1 MSRRPK
7 GPWANRVEGRIM
19 KFAKIFKLGQKGA
32 KRVKRAKGG
41 AAPVA
46 AWPEGTR
53 VGVFGHEN
61 SGKTVFFTALYTQ
74 SKTTNDFHISVR
86 DNATANEFFRNDMAI
101 KGVDVDSGGTGTIA
115 AKSVPKKFPDRTV
128 KDVLLQFTAILD
140 GSRKVPVVTF
150 DYNGR
155 AASISEHSDEAEKIR
170 SFMADA
176 DGLLFFFDPKILGA
190 DPEVQARVSSFVN
203 ILELIVSLKSRLPIP
218 VGLVI
223 TKADTLPGYSGEDK
237 TILIQ
242 PKDEQVIAE
251 DYETFL
257 ERVLGFESLSGDRE
271 WASSVRNILVK
282 LREFIRVVVGRTLD
296 FQIFFV
302 SSTGNRPEKIGA
314 EVGRSIYAPPE
325 KVNPCGV
332 TVPFH
337 WILNSIVRS
346 RRLNVL
352 RRIAGVVVAISIVWI
367 VLYSL
372 PFMVHFGVYLRSPL
386 KIERNALKEVGEN
399 HGLMT
404 KDQNSSISNAY
415 DRYGRK
421 GLVKIMFSEYQD
433 QAGYLEDLYGGI
445 GAPSA
450 TGRLDAII
458 VQLAGIVADE
468 RSWPIYESAKDKL
481 KIEESTKR
489 LLDELKDMSSKDEE
503 ASAKRAGRALTLWD
517 LFIKYLKNRSDAAI
531 SQTIWDQVDSYSRD
545 PEYNQSEQKLGNDL
559 RSIVGAGSAPAG
571 SSLQEANT
579 SLGAYDVLKN
589 EINKEDADPAF
600 VLGEAVQKLEAIR
613 RNLVRGVHD
622 SQISA
627 IDAYVAEAEQW
638 ERKRT
643 YAFRLQNVP
652 DDGHIH
658 YEVTESGENP
668 RWDKIGNQYM
678 QGDKIDVEWQPGQ
691 EIHIAFDAAGADEH
705 WGKTSSDMIV
715 LREKYSLFDM
725 DGSVTLLKGN
735 RIQFSYKGGLRQQ
748 LPKLR

>member
-1 MSRRPK
+1 
-7 GPWANRVEGRIM
+7 M
-19 KFAKIFKLGQKGA
+19 KLAKVLKLGQKGA
-32 KRVKRAKGG
+32 KKVKKSKG
-41 AAPVA
+41 AAAPAA

-115 AKSVPKKFPDRTV
+115 AKSVPKKFPEHTV

-140 GSRKVPVVTF
+140 GGTKIPVVTY
-150 DYNGR
+150 DYNGK
-155 AASISEHSDEAEKIR
+155 AASISERSDEAEMIR

-218 VGLVI
+218 VALVI
-223 TKADTLPGYSGEDK
+223 TKADTLPGYRGEDT
-237 TILIQ
+237 TILIK

-257 ERVLGFESLSGDRE
+257 EKVLGFESMSNDRE

-302 SSTGNRPEKIGA
+302 SGTGNRPEKIGA
-314 EVGRSIYAPPE
+314 EVGRSIYAPPD

-337 WILNSIVRS
+337 WMLTSIVRS
-346 RRLNVL
+346 RRLNIL
-352 RRIAGVVVAISIVWI
+352 RRIAGLVVAISVMWI
-367 VLYSL
+367 VIYSL
-372 PFMVHFGVYLRSPL
+372 PFMIHFGVFLRSPIGTE
-386 KIERNALKEVGEN
+386 KKALKEAG
-399 HGLMT
+399 GSRLLMSPT
-404 KDQNSSISNAY
+404 QNSDVSNAY
-415 DRYGRK
+415 DRYGRRWM
-421 GLVKIMFSEYQD
+421 VKSWFPEYQA

-481 KIEESTKR
+481 KIEESTRR

-531 SQTIWDQVDSYSRD
+531 SQTIWDQVDAYSRD
-545 PEYNQSEQKLGNDL
+545 PEYDQSEQKLGNDL
-559 RSIVGAGSAPAG
+559 RSVVGAGSAPAG

-579 SLGAYDVLKN
+579 SLGAYDDLKGR
-589 EINKEDADPAF
+589 INAKDADPAF
-600 VLGEAVQKLEAIR
+600 VLGEAADELMAIR
-613 RNLVRGVHD
+613 GRLVPGVHNA
-622 SQISA
+622 QISA
-627 IDAYVAEAEQW
+627 INSFLAEAEQYKQ
-638 ERKRT
+638 KRQ
-643 YAFRLQNVP
+643 YICVP
-652 DDGHIH
+652 KSIPEMGHLHI
-658 YEVTESGENP
+658 EVTESGESPKWSNTTQVFEGDP
-668 RWDKIGNQYM
+668 IKLEWK
-678 QGDKIDVEWQPGQ
+678 QGDDVY
-691 EIHIAFDAAGADEH
+691 IAFDELKHKCNWGNQPSGLAVFEDDFALFETEGEVAFRNI
-705 WGKTSSDMIV
+705 GKT
-715 LREKYSLFDM
+715 
-725 DGSVTLLKGN
+725 VTIG
-735 RIQFSYKGGLRQQ
+735 FKGGLKEK
-748 LPKLR
+748 LPKLK

>member
-1 MSRRPK
+1 
-7 GPWANRVEGRIM
+7 M
-19 KFAKIFKLGQKGA
+19 KLAKIFKLGQKGA
-32 KRVKRAKGG
+32 KKVKRSKG
-41 AAPVA
+41 AAAPAA

-115 AKSVPKKFPDRTV
+115 AKSVPKKFPEHTV

-140 GSRKVPVVTF
+140 GGTKIPVVTY
-150 DYNGR
+150 DYNGK
-155 AASISEHSDEAEKIR
+155 AASISERSDEAENIR

-176 DGLLFFFDPKILGA
+176 DGVLFFFDPKILGA

-203 ILELIVSLKSRLPIP
+203 VLELIASLKSRLPIP

-237 TILIQ
+237 TILIRAE
-242 PKDEQVIAE
+242 DEQVIAE
-251 DYETFL
+251 DYEKFL
-257 ERVLGFESLSGDRE
+257 ERVLGFESLSADRE

-302 SSTGNRPEKIGA
+302 SSTGNKPEKIGA
-314 EVGRSIYAPPE
+314 EVGRSIYAPPD

-337 WILNSIVRS
+337 WMLNSIVRS
-346 RRLNVL
+346 RRLNIL
-352 RRIAGVVVAISIVWI
+352 RRIAGFVVAISVIWI
-367 VLYSL
+367 VICSL
-372 PFMVHFGVYLRSPL
+372 PFMIHFGGLLRSPIG
-386 KIERNALKEVGEN
+386 IEKKALKEAGGN
-399 HGLMT
+399 RLLMSPA
-404 KDQNSSISNAY
+404 QNSDVSNAY
-415 DRYGRK
+415 DRYGRRW
-421 GLVKIMFSEYQD
+421 LVKRMFPEYQA

-445 GAPSA
+445 GASTA
-450 TGRLDAII
+450 GGRLDAII

-531 SQTIWDQVDSYSRD
+531 SQTIWDQVDAYSRD

-559 RSIVGAGSAPAG
+559 RSVVGAGSAPAG

-579 SLGAYDVLKN
+579 SLGAYENLKGR
-589 EINKEDADPAF
+589 INAKDADPAF
-600 VLGEAVQKLEAIR
+600 VLGEAADE
-613 RNLVRGVHD
+613 LVALRGRLVPGVHNA
-622 SQISA
+622 QISA
-627 IDAYVAEAEQW
+627 INAFIAETQQYKQ
-638 ERKRT
+638 KRL
-643 YAFRLQNVP
+643 YICVP
-652 DDGHIH
+652 KSIPDMGHLHI
-658 YEVTESGENP
+658 EVTESGESPKWSNTTQVFEGDP
-668 RWDKIGNQYM
+668 IRLEWK
-678 QGDKIDVEWQPGQ
+678 QGDDVY
-691 EIHIAFDAAGADEH
+691 IAFDELKH
-705 WGKTSSDMIV
+705 KCNWGKQPSGLAVFEDD
-715 LREKYSLFDM
+715 YALFEAEGDVVFRNI
-725 DGSVTLLKGN
+725 GKTVTIG
-735 RIQFSYKGGLRQQ
+735 FKGGLREN
-748 LPKLR
+748 LPKLK